1 MSRSKLL
8 TDIAGCS
15 YKADPDAGICIAL
28 PLQSG
33 SSNPRAW
40 HVEDPLF
47 APVVSG
53 DFTGSVRE
61 GAPVNFFH
69 VRFNPHGNGTHS
81 ESVGHI
87 SADPWPVHK
96 AIGSGYSLARLL
108 SLHPR
113 QEGSDSYISRE
124 QLEGISLENC
134 TALIIR
140 TLPNLPSKKT
150 RDYSGQNPV
159 FIHPDGMQVIAD
171 AGIRHLLIDTPS
183 VDKENDGGKLTAHKI
198 FWNYPE
204 NPRKDASITEM
215 VFIEDSCPD
224 GLYLLQIQIP
234 CFELDA
240 APSRPFIFPLSP
252 A

>member
-1 MSRSKLL
+1 MIRSNLRIEI
-8 TDIAGCS
+8 DGRS

-33 SSNPRAW
+33 SANPKAW
-40 HVEDPLF
+40 QVDDPLF
-47 APVVSG
+47 SPVVAG

-61 GAPVNFFH
+61 GAPVNFFN
-69 VRFNPHGNGTHS
+69 VQFNPHGNGTHS

-87 SADPWPVHK
+87 SADPWPVYR
-96 AIGSGYSLARLL
+96 AIGSGYSLARLI
-108 SLHPR
+108 SLQPR
-113 QEGSDSYISRE
+113 QDGSDHYISRE
-124 QLEGISLENC
+124 QLEGVSLENC
-134 TALIIR
+134 NALVIR

-150 RDYSGQNPV
+150 RDYSGRNPAY
-159 FIHPDGMQVIAD
+159 IHPDGMKLIAN

-183 VDKENDGGKLTAHKI
+183 VDKENDEGRLSAHKI
-198 FWNYPE
+198 FWNYPGH
-204 NPRKDASITEM
+204 PRKDASITELIF
-215 VFIEDSCPD
+215 VDDSCPD

-234 CFELDA
+234 CFQLDA

>member
-8 TDIAGCS
+8 IDIAGRS
-15 YKADPDAGICIAL
+15 YTANPDAGICIAI
-28 PLQSG
+28 PLRSG
-33 SSNPRAW
+33 HANPRAW
-40 HVEDPLF
+40 NVENPLF
-47 APVVSG
+47 DPVKSG
-53 DFTGSVRE
+53 DFIGSVRE
-61 GAPVNFFH
+61 GAPVNFFN

-87 SADPWPVHK
+87 SIDPWPVYK
-96 AIGSGYSLARLL
+96 AIGSGYSLARLI
-108 SLHPR
+108 SLQPK
-113 QEGSDSYISRE
+113 QKEGDSYISRDQIE
-124 QLEGISLENC
+124 EISLAHC

-140 TLPNLPSKKT
+140 TLPNSHSKKT
-150 RDYSGQNPV
+150 RDYSGKNPT
-159 FIHPDGMQVIAD
+159 FIHPDGMQLIAD

-183 VDKENDGGKLTAHKI
+183 VDKENDGGKLSAHKI
-198 FWNYPE
+198 FWNFPD

-215 VFIEDSCPD
+215 VFIDDSYPD